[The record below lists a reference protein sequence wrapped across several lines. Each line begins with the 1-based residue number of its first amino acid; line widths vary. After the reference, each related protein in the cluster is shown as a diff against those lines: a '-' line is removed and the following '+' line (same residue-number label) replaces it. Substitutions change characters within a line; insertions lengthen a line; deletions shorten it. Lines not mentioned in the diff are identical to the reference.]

1 MWYYCIIS
9 ELRTVWQISNPIPKE
24 LEAHDFSRVSVHEE
38 FICTCKLTDR
48 KPPNNESGYGIIDE
62 DFPIPDWCPLLNN

>member
-1 MWYYCIIS
+1 MNIIKIEKTINSCCECEHHDYYFP
-9 ELRTVWQISNPIPKE
+9 TDDWF
-24 LEAHDFSRVSVHEE
+24 DEE